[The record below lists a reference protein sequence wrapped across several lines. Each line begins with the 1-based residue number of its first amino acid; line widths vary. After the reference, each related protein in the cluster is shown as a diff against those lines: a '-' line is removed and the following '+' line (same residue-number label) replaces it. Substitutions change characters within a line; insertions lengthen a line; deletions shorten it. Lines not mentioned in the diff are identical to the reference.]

1 MKPPKKENKIY
12 QTEILKLKH
21 EKDTA
26 EEVMKALCNANFNK
40 IQISS
45 ATDKEQQIQKLNT
58 ILEKEQGMKKI
69 MAKDNIELKAQNQ
82 TLQTKT
88 QEDQEKYDED
98 LKIIHKAKEE
108 LQNQNK
114 EQNQQLKRLLAE
126 KDQNTQAI
134 LNAQSTNNELDQ
146 QIASIK
152 RVNLEIETTIQ
163 SIEKLKISR
172 KPESYR
178 STRKNT
184 SQTLDLNDNNL
195 SKTKQL
201 EPVP

>member
-82 TLQTKT
+82 TLQTKM
-88 QEDQEKYDED
+88 QENQEKYDED
-98 LKIIHKAKEE
+98 LKILHKAKEE

-126 KDQNTQAI
+126 KDQDTQAI

-146 QIASIK
+146 QIASLK
-152 RVNLEIETTIQ
+152 SVNLEIETTIQ
-163 SIEKLKISR
+163 SLEKLQISR

-178 STRKNT
+178 STRINT

-201 EPVP
+201 EPAP

>member
-45 ATDKEQQIQKLNT
+45 ATDKKQQIQKLNT
-58 ILEKEQGMKKI
+58 ILEKEQRMKKI
-69 MAKDNIELKAQNQ
+69 IAKVNMELKAQNQ
-82 TLQTKT
+82 TLQTKM
-88 QEDQEKYDED
+88 QENQEKYDD
-98 LKIIHKAKEE
+98 NLKILCKAKEE
-108 LQNQNK
+108 FQNLNK

-152 RVNLEIETTIQ
+152 RVNLETETTIQ

>member
-1 MKPPKKENKIY
+1 
-12 QTEILKLKH
+12 
-21 EKDTA
+21 
-26 EEVMKALCNANFNK
+26 
-40 IQISS
+40 
-45 ATDKEQQIQKLNT
+45 
-58 ILEKEQGMKKI
+58 MKKMI
-69 MAKDNIELKAQNQ
+69 AKGNMELKAQNQ
-82 TLQTKT
+82 TLQTKM
-88 QEDQEKYDED
+88 QENQEKHDD
-98 LKIIHKAKEE
+98 NLKILCKAKEE
-108 LQNQNK
+108 LQNLSK

-126 KDQNTQAI
+126 KDQDTQAT
-134 LNAQSTNNELDQ
+134 LNAQSRNNELDQ
-146 QIASIK
+146 QVASLK

-163 SIEKLKISR
+163 SLEKLQISR

>member
-82 TLQTKT
+82 TLQTKM
-88 QEDQEKYDED
+88 QENQEKYDED
-98 LKIIHKAKEE
+98 LKILHKAKEE